1 MARNKARC
9 STLTGSYESRMRSIC
24 TATASRCS
32 TPNCLSCSNLS
43 RCKFALPYMSYLYDT
58 DFSFSESRDGQT
70 VLMLECTDLVLQRLE
85 VIDSRVSRILGET
98 VSIQPRRRLDVPPP
112 IENLLESTAIAKYGS
127 STRIP
132 MAQGVDE
139 VIFYLDRAK
148 QWHTRR
154 QSSQPGEATRASKW
168 ANLLR
173 AYWLLQA
180 TKASEDY
187 QAAATTISVAEFERQ
202 FPRLGMT
209 VRRFFVKLE
218 DVSASTLAAVKK
230 QPN

>member
-1 MARNKARC
+1 MI
-9 STLTGSYESRMRSIC
+9 SL
-24 TATASRCS
+24 
-32 TPNCLSCSNLS
+32 
-43 RCKFALPYMSYLYDT
+43 
-58 DFSFSESRDGQT
+58 
-70 VLMLECTDLVLQRLE
+70 TDLVLQRLE

-98 VSIQPRRRLDVPPP
+98 VPIQSQRRLDVPQP
-112 IENLLESTAIAKYGS
+112 IENLLESTAMAKYGS

-148 QWHTRR
+148 KWHSRR
-154 QSSQPGEATRASKW
+154 QSSQQGEATQASKW

-187 QAAATTISVAEFERQ
+187 QTAANTISVAEFERQ

-209 VRRFFVKLE
+209 VRRFFVNLE
-218 DVSASTLAAVKK
+218 DVSASTCAAAK
-230 QPN
+230 NESN